1 MPQPSQTWT
10 ARVISLFP
18 EVFPGVLAY
27 SLSGQ
32 ALVKGLWGLEA
43 IDLRQYGLGKHRD
56 VDGPPI
62 GGGAGMVLRPDVM
75 ERAITDAMSSVSTPW
90 PLIYLSPRGRPVDQ
104 ELIAMLAAAN
114 GATLICGRYE
124 GLDERVLN
132 HFDIAEYS
140 IGDFILSGGELAA
153 QVVIDAVVRLLP
165 GVIGNAASLQDESFS
180 SGLLEYPQYT
190 RPTMWQGKQV
200 PEVLLSGNHAKIATW
215 RKETAERVTR
225 LRRPDLWKKYR
236 RNS

>member
-1 MPQPSQTWT
+1 MTQSSRTWT

-18 EVFPGVLAY
+18 EVFPGVLAC

-32 ALVKGLWGLEA
+32 ALEKGLWGLET
-43 IDLRQYGLGKHRD
+43 IDLRQYGIGKHRD

-75 ERAITDAMSSVSTPW
+75 ESAITDAMSSVSAPW

-114 GATLICGRYE
+114 GTTLICGRYE

-140 IGDFILSGGELAA
+140 IGDFVLSGGELAA

-165 GVIGNAASLQDESFS
+165 GVVGNAASLRDESFS
-180 SGLLEYPQYT
+180 SGLLEYPQFT

-200 PEVLLSGNHAKIATW
+200 PEVLLSGNHAKIAAW
-215 RKETAERVTR
+215 RKEAAERVTR
-225 LRRPDLWKKYR
+225 LRRPDLWRKYR
-236 RNS
+236 ATS

>member
-1 MPQPSQTWT
+1 MTQSSRTWT

-18 EVFPGVLAY
+18 EVFPGVLAC

-32 ALVKGLWGLEA
+32 ALEKGLWGLET
-43 IDLRQYGLGKHRD
+43 IDLRQYGIGKHRD

-75 ERAITDAMSSVSTPW
+75 ESAITDAMSSVSAPW

-114 GATLICGRYE
+114 GTTLICGRYE

-140 IGDFILSGGELAA
+140 IGDFVLSGGELAA

-165 GVIGNAASLQDESFS
+165 GVVGNAASLHDESFS
-180 SGLLEYPQYT
+180 SGLLEYPQFT

-200 PEVLLSGNHAKIATW
+200 PEVLLSGNHAKIAAW
-215 RKETAERVTR
+215 RKEAAERVTR
-225 LRRPDLWKKYR
+225 LRRPDLWRKYR
-236 RNS
+236 ATS